1 MDAFEIPNSASSAIL
16 LHSVV
21 TLKLLDVEVE
31 GRDGEDS
38 GGAEGGA
45 PCVASLT
52 LAPHPV
58 VVDAVAVDANDVVEE
73 CLESALA
80 ASASLMWRVL
90 AIFLVVDIGF
100 EEVKSSS
107 KHMLHVAVG
116 ILHSFLF
123 GSLVTLT
130 IFFDL

>member
-1 MDAFEIPNSASSAIL
+1 MDTLEIPNSTSSAIL

-21 TLKLLDVEVE
+21 TLKLLDVEVD
-31 GRDGEDS
+31 GLDGEDS

-45 PCVASLT
+45 PCVVSLA

-58 VVDAVAVDANDVVEE
+58 VVDAVAVDAKDVVDE

-90 AIFLVVDIGF
+90 AIFLVVDIGL
-100 EEVKSSS
+100 EELKSSS

-116 ILHSFLF
+116 IILYCLPVF
-123 GSLVTLT
+123 
-130 IFFDL
+130 